1 MSIAQKQPD
10 TGRMHDT
17 LLHRKSLF
25 IIAAGDLEDV
35 AFELR
40 ADAVAL
46 DFLSHAAVHED
57 AEFAVIFD
65 FDELLSA
72 IGGVGDV
79 ELHLDGGVMASRWRV
94 RVVDGSDEVFCV
106 KARIFA

>member
-1 MSIAQKQPD
+1 M
-10 TGRMHDT
+10 
-17 LLHRKSLF
+17 F
-25 IIAAGDLEDV
+25 IVAAGNFEDV

-65 FDELLSA
+65 FDEFLGA

-79 ELHLDGGVMASRWRV
+79 ELHLDGGVIASRWRV
-94 RVVDGSDEVFCV
+94 RMVDGSDEVFCV
-106 KARIFA
+106 EARIFA